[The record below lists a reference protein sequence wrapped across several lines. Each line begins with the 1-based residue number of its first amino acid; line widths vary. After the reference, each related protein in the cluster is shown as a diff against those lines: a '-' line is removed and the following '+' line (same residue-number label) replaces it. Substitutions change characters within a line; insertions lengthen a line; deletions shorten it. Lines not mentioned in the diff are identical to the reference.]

1 MERTRREFLGSGA
14 AIVAAAAGCLAPTG
28 EGGRVGVDA
37 ANPPPDPTEPAR
49 VDADEPSHEAG
60 NYGEVYETIAPSVA
74 RIQIYLEEDA
84 GGPFGGDEGGEAGQG
99 SGFRYTDDLLVTNDH
114 VLGDQDAIRVQT
126 ADGTWLDA
134 AVVGRDPFSDL
145 AVIETDGSLPGGPL
159 PLAETTPTVGTDVL
173 VVGSPLGLEGSATQG
188 IVSGRNRTIPG
199 AVTQAGRFSIADA
212 VQIDAALNPGNSGG
226 PIVTLDGNVIGVATA
241 TQGENV
247 GFGVSAPLVRRV
259 VPELIET
266 GSYDHSHMGVSI
278 LEVEPLLAEANDLPE
293 ARGVYLVDVADDGPA
308 AGVLRGGD
316 EEATVEGATVPTG
329 GDTVVALDDAAIA
342 TTGDLSRYLALETR
356 PGDVVEVTVWRD
368 GDEETVDLE
377 LGVRPDA

>member
-1 MERTRREFLGSGA
+1 MERRRRELLASGA
-14 AIVAAAAGCLAPTG
+14 AIVSAAAGCLAPTG

-37 ANPPPDPTEPAR
+37 ANAPPEETDPAR
-49 VDADEPSHEAG
+49 VDADGTVDFGA
-60 NYGEVYETIAPSVA
+60 VYETIAPSVA

-84 GGPFGGDEGGEAGQG
+84 GGPFGDGDGGEAGQG

-134 AVVGRDPFSDL
+134 DVVGRDPYSDL

-159 PLAETTPTVGTDVL
+159 PLAEETPAVGTDVL

-188 IVSGRNRTIPG
+188 IVSGRDRTIPG
-199 AVTQAGRFSIADA
+199 AVTQEGRFSIADA

-259 VPELIET
+259 VPDLIET

-293 ARGVYLVDVADDGPA
+293 VRGVYLVDVADGGPS

-316 EEATVEGATVPTG
+316 EETTVEGATVPTG
-329 GDTVVALDDAAIA
+329 GDTIVALDDASIA
-342 TTGDLSRYLALETR
+342 TSGDLSRYLALATR
-356 PGDVVEVTVWRD
+356 PGDVVEVGVWRD
-368 GDEETVDLE
+368 GERETVDLE
-377 LGVRPDA
+377 LGVRPDP